1 MDESPEFSKIWKK
14 RYDVFTPSTDN
25 NIEKLNAEVEYIIN
39 MFKIRLIEESK
50 KILIKE
56 LSENHP
62 EKIQR
67 DIAKRLA
74 EMDQMR
80 KYYANLTR
88 TVITK

>member
-1 MDESPEFSKIWKK
+1 ME
-14 RYDVFTPSTDN
+14 N
-25 NIEKLNAEVEYIIN
+25 IIN
-39 MFKIRLIEESK
+39 IFKIRLIEESK
-50 KILIKE
+50 KVLIKE

-67 DIAKRLA
+67 DIMKRLS